1 LSTTELRGS
10 TKDRILDAAEG
21 LFAQQGFSAT
31 SLRAITA
38 EAGVNLAAVNYH
50 FGSKDGLLEAVF
62 GRRLGPLNDERLAL
76 LDEAESTPGGA
87 SLEGVLEALVGPPLR
102 LHRDHE
108 RGGPQFMRLMGRTLT
123 EPTDNIQEIFLRQFR
138 EIAERFTSAM
148 RRALPG
154 LPADEIFWRAHFA
167 IGAMAHTMC
176 DTFRLRLISG
186 GLCEAGD
193 DAEAIIRR
201 LVVFLAAGMRAP
213 VASGVKGAGS

>member
-1 LSTTELRGS
+1 MSTTELTRS

-21 LFAQQGFSAT
+21 LFARQGFSAT

-62 GRRLGPLNDERLAL
+62 GRRLGPLNEERLAL
-76 LDEAESTPGGA
+76 LDEAESAPKGA
-87 SLEGVLEALVGPPLR
+87 SLEAVLEALVGPPLR
-102 LHRDHE
+102 LHRDDG

-123 EPTDNIQEIFLRQFR
+123 EPTDNIQEIFVRQFR
-138 EIAERFTSAM
+138 EFAGRFTAALQ
-148 RRALPG
+148 RALPG
-154 LPADEIFWRAHFA
+154 VPAEDLFWRAHFA

-186 GLCEAGD
+186 GLCENGGD
-193 DAEAIIRR
+193 VEATIRR
-201 LVVFLAAGMRAP
+201 LVAFLAAGMGAP
-213 VASGVKGAGS
+213 VPSDGKGTGS

>member
-1 LSTTELRGS
+1 LSTTELKGS
-10 TKDRILDAAEG
+10 TKNRILDAAEG

-62 GRRLGPLNDERLAL
+62 ERRLGPLNDERLAL
-76 LDEAESTPGGA
+76 LDEAESAPEGA
-87 SLEGVLEALVGPPLR
+87 SLETVLQALVGPPLR
-102 LHRDHE
+102 LHRDDA

-123 EPTDNIQEIFLRQFR
+123 EPIDNIQEIFLRQFR
-138 EIAERFTSAM
+138 EIADRFTTALT
-148 RRALPG
+148 RTLPG
-154 LPADEIFWRAHFA
+154 LPAEEMFWRAHFA

-193 DAEAIIRR
+193 DVDATIGR
-201 LVVFLAAGMRAP
+201 LVTFLAAGMRAP
-213 VASGVKGAGS
+213 VPADGKATGS